1 MLPYLCRME
10 AFFNISLPTDWQQ
23 LSDCQL
29 LYFFHL
35 LSKDIQMEEIL
46 TLCLFKWANLS
57 VCCRFKGNTL
67 IKHGKQEA
75 WLSTRQIQSATAT
88 LDFLRSFPPF
98 PTRITKI
105 GKATA
110 IAADFQQIPF
120 STFIAVDNYY
130 QGFLHTKNINILK
143 GAAPLLYPKIKQ
155 RKLTT
160 AHLFGIFYWI
170 ASLKQ
175 YFARQFRH
183 FFTASPIE
191 PSNLLGNSP
200 NTAEEVKNAMNAQI
214 RALTGG
220 DITKESAVLAMDT
233 WRALT
238 ELDAKAKEVEDFK
251 RSTK

>member
-10 AFFNISLPTDWQQ
+10 AFFNISLPTDWQS
-23 LSDCQL
+23 LSDRQL
-29 LYFFHL
+29 QYFFHL
-35 LSKDIQMEEIL
+35 LSKDYPMEEIQ
-46 TLCLFKWANLS
+46 TICLLKWANLS

-67 IKHGKQEA
+67 IKHGKNEA

-105 GKATA
+105 GKAQG

-143 GAAPLLYPKIKQ
+143 DAAPLLYPKIKQ

-170 ASLKQ
+170 AALKQ
-175 YFARQFRH
+175 YFTRQFHH
-183 FFTASPIE
+183 FFTASPIV
-191 PSNLLGNSP
+191 PSNLLGNFP

-251 RSTK
+251 RNSK

>member
-1 MLPYLCRME
+1 MAL
-10 AFFNISLPTDWQQ
+10 
-23 LSDCQL
+23 
-29 LYFFHL
+29 
-35 LSKDIQMEEIL
+35 
-46 TLCLFKWANLS
+46 
-57 VCCRFKGNTL
+57 NTSNPVR
-67 IKHGKQEA
+67 HRNSG
-75 WLSTRQIQSATAT
+75 
-88 LDFLRSFPPF
+88 FLRSFPPF

-105 GKATA
+105 GKAQG

-143 GAAPLLYPKIKQ
+143 DAAPLLYPKIKQ

-170 ASLKQ
+170 AALKQ
-175 YFARQFRH
+175 YFARQFHH
-183 FFTASPIE
+183 FFTASPIV
-191 PSNLLGNSP
+191 PSNLLGNFP